1 MTFTRPVFLL
11 FSGLAT
17 ASSVT
22 MAQAVVLAATN
33 FDDAVKSAGSQVM
46 TDISWTG
53 EDLAALSPAT
63 SVETVASNNAGYF
76 TGGFGATGFA
86 PDQNIENEGPWVAT
100 FEFTLAPLTNVTLSN
115 ISFDYAALNNSGGSQ
130 GTNFRPQNFD
140 LAVNG
145 TPFDVEKQTTAVNGS
160 LTFADSAVFNEGLN
174 SVTITSSE
182 VNGPGYNMAID
193 NLSFEGD
200 LTVIP
205 EPSVA
210 GLGGNALLAFLT
222 RRRKVSA

>member
-1 MTFTRPVFLL
+1 MTSNRSVFLL
-11 FSGLAT
+11 FSSLAT

-22 MAQAVVLAATN
+22 TAQAVVLAATN
-33 FDDAVKSAGSQVM
+33 FDDAVKSAGSQIM

-53 EDLAALSPAT
+53 EDLAAFSPAT

-76 TGGFGATGFA
+76 TAGFGATGFA

-115 ISFDYAALNNSGGSQ
+115 ISFDYAALTNSGASQ

-145 TPFDVEKQTTAVNGS
+145 VAFDGQQQTTAVNGS
-160 LTFADSAVFNEGLN
+160 LTFTGPAVLNEGLN
-174 SVTITSSE
+174 EVTLTASE

-193 NLSFEGD
+193 NLAFEGD
-200 LTVIP
+200 LSVIP

-210 GLGGNALLAFLT
+210 GLGGIALLAFLT